1 MAEALGVGLVGYGAA
16 ARVFHAPFIVGEP
29 GLKLLKVVERSA
41 ERSREQHPWVEVV
54 RDAEDL
60 LRDEGIGLVVVAT
73 PNDSHFELARRALLA
88 GKHAVVEKPFTVTSE
103 EARQLIELARERGLV
118 VCAHQNRR
126 WDGDFLTVRRL
137 LEGGLLG
144 RLLEFESRF
153 DRFRDEPRPGA
164 WREAER
170 PGSGILYDLGS
181 HLIDQALVLFGPP
194 RAVTADVRI
203 QRDFARADDYF
214 ELLLHYDGPKVTLKA
229 GMLVRE
235 PTPRFVLR
243 GTRGSYV
250 KHGLD
255 PQEEAL
261 KRGLA
266 PGGPGWGEEPR
277 ERWGLLDADAGGLHL
292 EARVETLAG
301 RYQEFYRNVAAAIA
315 GRAEPAVRP
324 EDARRTVRII
334 ELAFQSS
341 AEKRTINF

>member
-1 MAEALGVGLVGYGAA
+1 MAEGLGVGLVGYGAA

-29 GLKLLKVVERSA
+29 GLKLSKVVERRA
-41 ERSREQHPWVEVV
+41 ERSREQYPWVEVV

-60 LRDEGIGLVVVAT
+60 LRDEAIKLVVVAT

-88 GKHAVVEKPFTVTSE
+88 GKHVVVEKPFTVTSE
-103 EARQLIELARERGLV
+103 EAGQLIELARERGRI

-126 WDGDFLTVRRL
+126 WDGDFLTVGKL

-144 RLLEFESRF
+144 RLVEFESRF

-194 RAVTADVRI
+194 RALTADVRI
-203 QRDFARADDYF
+203 QRADDYF
-214 ELLLHYDGPKVTLKA
+214 ELLLHYEGLKVTLKA
-229 GMLVRE
+229 GMLVRQ

-250 KHGLD
+250 KYGLD

-261 KRGLA
+261 KSGRV
-266 PGGPGWGEEPR
+266 PGGPGWGGEPR
-277 ERWGLLDADAGGLHL
+277 ERWGLLDADAAGLHL

-301 RYQEFYRNVAAAIA
+301 RYQEFYRNVAAAVA
-315 GRAEPAVRP
+315 GRAELAVRP

-341 AEKRTINF
+341 AEKRTISF